1 MSNDSLLLKLEGI
14 TKRFP
19 GVLALNNVSLEV
31 VPGEVHGITGENGA
45 GKSTLIKTLTGAY
58 IPDSGSIYFEG
69 HLIKSITPR
78 KAMQM
83 GIACIYQELNLIP
96 HLSVVENIFLGREI
110 RLLNSL
116 GILDRQGMLTKATAL
131 LADLGLSF
139 SAKARTGS
147 LGIGHQQMV
156 EICRAVWSNA
166 KLIIMD
172 EPTSSLS
179 EKEAEDLFR
188 IIRQVKSRGVTVLF
202 ISHRLDEVKGI
213 CDRVTVMRDGQTVS
227 RVNMAE
233 TSVDDIIKLMV
244 GRDIQ
249 NKYPKVKVPLREE
262 VLSVEGL
269 NQSGVLHDIS
279 FNLHGG
285 EVLGFAG
292 LVGAGRTETMRAIT
306 GADPKDTGIIKV
318 FGQEV
323 AIRSPRDSINA
334 GIAFLTEDRKG
345 QGLVL
350 IQSVAFNSTMVKLE
364 QFAHHGVLKLKEIK
378 SATEKLAGELM
389 LRSTG
394 IESAVGGLSG
404 GNQQKVVI
412 AKWLLSKAR
421 IFIFDEPT
429 RGIDVGAKVE
439 VYKLINH
446 LVAEGAG
453 VIIVCSEMDEVMG
466 MSDRILVMH
475 EGRITGEFSQEEA
488 TQEKIMYAASG
499 VERAEEDEDGGA
511 KREEVHGDHVQC

>member
-1 MSNDSLLLKLEGI
+1 MGNSGLLLKLEGI

-19 GVLALNNVSLEV
+19 GVLALNSVSLEV
-31 VPGEVHGITGENGA
+31 VSGEVHGITGENGA

-58 IPDSGSIYFEG
+58 HPDSGSIYFDG
-69 HLIKSITPR
+69 NILKNITPR
-78 KAMQM
+78 KAMQI

-110 RLLNSL
+110 RLVNSL
-116 GILDRQGMLTKATAL
+116 GILDRQEMLTKATEL
-131 LADLGLSF
+131 LADLGLNF
-139 SAKARTGS
+139 SPKARTGS

-156 EICRAVWSNA
+156 EICRAVWANA

-179 EKEAEDLFR
+179 EKEADDLFR

-227 RVNMAE
+227 RVNMAD

-249 NKYPKVKVPLREE
+249 NKYPKVRVPRKEE
-262 VLSVEGL
+262 VLSIEGL
-269 NQSGVLHDIS
+269 NRKGVLHDIS
-279 FNLHGG
+279 FKLYGG

-306 GADPKDTGIIKV
+306 GADPKDSGTIKV
-318 FGQEV
+318 FGKEV
-323 AIRSPRDSINA
+323 AIRTPRNSIDA
-334 GIAFLTEDRKG
+334 GIAFLTEDRKS

-350 IQSVAFNSTMVKLE
+350 IQSVAFNSTIVKLK
-364 QFAHHGVLKLKEIK
+364 QFAKFGILRLKEIK
-378 SATEKLAGELM
+378 AATEKLASELL

-394 IESAVGGLSG
+394 VDSAVAGLSG

-412 AKWLLSKAR
+412 AKWLLSNAK

-446 LVAEGAG
+446 LVADGAG

-475 EGRITGEFSQEEA
+475 EGRVTGEFRQEDA

-499 VERAEEDEDGGA
+499 VECTEEIENQDARLEA
-511 KREEVHGDHVQC
+511 